1 MTRPLHELPVAR
13 IVFPRLAQDQA
24 IQSPIRIGNA
34 FIKSPLSGEFLAND
48 SCWGRGV
55 NFLQV
60 LGHQESTHAPVDGLI
75 PVYIQEAV
83 KSEAQFFLF
92 IYFFLQSK

>member
-1 MTRPLHELPVAR
+1 M
-13 IVFPRLAQDQA
+13 
-24 IQSPIRIGNA
+24 
-34 FIKSPLSGEFLAND
+34 LSGEFLAND
-48 SCWGRGV
+48 GCWGRGV

-60 LGHQESTHAPVDGLI
+60 LGHQESTHAPVGGLI

-92 IYFFLQSK
+92 IYFFYRASEIGKESGRIWEERKEG